1 MPNPFDE
8 FGFAEGEE
16 SGGTGNPFEQ
26 FGFEESAEAEPV
38 TAQAPEEAGY
48 LDQLRGGYFEL
59 RKNLAASGAV
69 DRLETARDVEKGAVG
84 LNKFGSVIDP
94 ELAKQSAKTNPE
106 LLASEQQKQ
115 QFQDD
120 QFVGAADKVAEAGE
134 FQLKA
139 NEIPFSNETLDFLD
153 ESRGVPA
160 GEAFKKAPFKIIA
173 EIGLRSGVNSVP
185 SLVAGAVGGAV
196 GGIPGAM
203 AGAGAASARLE
214 YVNSLI
220 DGLQQKGVDV
230 FNVDALKEAVE
241 NPELMREVEA
251 RALKRGAAIGAFDA
265 ATFGV
270 AGTTL
275 TPFKNTAARVGGNLV
290 AQAGVQA
297 AGGAAGEKAAQLATG
312 ERDDRAVYAEAAGEL
327 VSAPVD
333 VAVAAKTIAKG
344 DPAVQESPL
353 ADSEAAQARAREAAA
368 QAGGDP
374 LEQELAAAQV
384 QAEATAKLADE
395 LNRQASVDKAM
406 ARIAELT
413 AEMEQAESPAGQD
426 AIQQA
431 EQRIQEELQGGEAA
445 RAAGFEQ
452 AGAAQAAERTAGFEQ
467 AEAALAQQRQ
477 AEVTAAEVQK
487 QEQLAA
493 QPLTEPVPQRPLD
506 RATTSLAEVG
516 GEVFRTLQERRAAQ
530 AAASPAPA
538 PAAKPA
544 SPQNLSERR
553 AQAKKPP
560 PKAEPP
566 AAAAPA
572 PVGPTPKSPKSGPIE
587 FDRGR
592 VGRGEPVPAEREVI
606 DVDPRALIRAQKA
619 TDPEYAKYEKMDGV
633 IEFAR
638 KNKVAAPEA
647 DAVDGKLLF
656 TNGRNRT
663 AVAAQAGVKSIP
675 VAVSKGRA
683 KAMRQLL
690 AQYAQDPA
698 AEQPLNRTPKA
709 LQSKP
714 KVQEVPKP
722 AAQAQPVVEQEPVIE
737 EDETGEVRASNESVE
752 VLAQENQGFLQ
763 VKRADA
769 KPGAKGKG
777 RGVALYERLAQQAQA
792 KGLTLASDF
801 SVSPDAV
808 EVYRALERRGFEV
821 TRNPATVNAETGN
834 LVSTDPRK
842 PVFEVRPKKR
852 GIGARNAAKTAAS
865 ATRSEGKADT
875 APKGKVQPQLSVKE
889 QVDAQYEQDLPSRG
903 GLTSMPI
910 ERTRVATKTD
920 KATFDQEMLARAK
933 AGDIE
938 LIPYDDVKQLTPAQ
952 RAAAIQDPQDKSRV
966 YSHWRPTKPAGD
978 FRESARAAEQ
988 AGTSVENAREQLA
1001 GFIKEFGPEAVTVVN
1016 DLNDVPADVAA
1027 SISKQLRGNLPRGVR
1042 LRADGKIY
1050 IFAKAHSPSQSVL
1063 ETAVHEYIAHE
1074 GLRKFLGKERES
1086 VFIDVFKNAKSQY
1099 AKDFKIDYAAQL
1111 ADRYNAQTGR
1121 IATIDQVMVTREYQ
1135 IVIADELLA
1144 YMAENIDFE
1153 QPLLQRFFDA
1163 LRAVLRKLGLVRE
1176 YTDNDLRRLL
1186 RVSRAKLRQDAAARG
1201 ISGVTEPEMSFATD
1215 LRTPTEDRNPLGSIN
1230 GMGLTMEDQANY
1242 SPGFVT
1248 SRMNALKDF
1257 GQNNIQRLLAFVPR
1271 RNLVDFIANGKLPS
1285 MRKYLSLAEKMDGR
1299 RNELMAQTETLANR
1313 WVKYTRKNKKN
1324 ARILGELMNAS
1335 TLAGVDPLESYT
1347 SSLEGKKRPTAEQR
1361 QREAERKAAYDA
1373 LKKYADR
1380 LDPEGQAIYREVR
1393 DSYASDRVK
1402 IMAGIEERINA
1413 AAAEDQVKRTLLNEI
1428 RKKFESGKVAGPYF
1442 PLARFGKHW
1451 AVAKDADGSVL
1462 SFVRSDSPSEIAAWR
1477 AQMKEAG
1484 LKTDGGEQMTN
1495 PSDLV
1500 RQVDPNF
1507 AAKVA
1512 GLAKE
1517 FDQELADQIWRMYL
1531 QSLPETSLRKQFVHR
1546 QGRLGFTADV
1556 LRAFGHIKFHAAHQI
1571 AKLEFM
1577 HRMESELQQMQVEA
1591 RTLEEENDPEAKWAS
1606 PLVKEMDARHQW
1618 ARNPENSAWAN
1629 NLTALGF
1636 AYYLGVTPAAALV
1649 NLAQTPM
1656 VAFPTIA
1663 AEYGWTKTGKALLQS
1678 SAQWASS
1685 WGPLANRLR
1694 GEERAAFDEALRIG
1708 LFSQTRTAD
1717 LAGIGQQGE
1726 DIGSARQTFMKII
1739 SWAFQ
1744 YTEQANREITFLA
1757 AYRLAKD
1764 AGLSQEA
1771 AIEQGRKLTDD
1782 SHFQYQNTNRPRV
1795 MQGDAKKVLFLFR
1808 QYSTNMT
1815 YRLVRDF
1822 NNSLSRDI
1830 PAAERSKARQRL
1842 GGLLGMTFLM
1852 AGTSGLPMLWLG
1864 FAVVSAMMGDE
1875 DEPYDAE
1882 AALRAWLEEQRGEEW
1897 ASRIMDGAVA
1907 STADVTLSTRVGLGN
1922 LWLQDKP
1929 DNLSTMEEFGWWSSQ
1944 VAGPIGGM
1952 AFSAM
1957 KAADL
1962 DTETYGDRALE
1973 TLAPKAARDVLQ
1985 TIRFA
1990 RDGVTNKRGDALID
2004 RDQLSNY
2011 DLFVKSIG
2019 FQPLEIT
2026 QQYGKNRAIKEEEK
2040 TLQNRR
2046 ATLMNRIFLAAQAGD
2061 RKTVQETRDAIREF
2075 NKAHRGRP
2083 NVQIDIADR
2092 ISSARARSRY
2102 SEQAING
2109 ITVQRGY
2116 RYLNKKYGNRRQPK
2130 ESDE

>member
-69 DRLETARDVEKGAVG
+69 DRLETARDVEKGELA
-84 LNKFGSVIDP
+84 LNEFGSVIP
-94 ELAKQSAKTNPE
+94 GSEVEQRKKTNPKS
-106 LLASEQQKQ
+106 LATPERTGQFVED
-115 QFQDD
+115 QFQ
-120 QFVGAADKVAEAGE
+120 GAAENLTEAGE

-139 NEIPFSNETLDFLD
+139 EKIPFSNETLDFLD

-185 SLVAGAVGGAV
+185 SLVAGAAGGAA

-230 FNVDALKEAVE
+230 LNVDALKEAVE

-290 AQAGVQA
+290 AQGAVQA

-312 ERDDRAVYAEAAGEL
+312 ERDDRAVYAEAAGEY
-327 VSAPVD
+327 VSAFVD
-333 VAVAAKTIAKG
+333 VPVAAAAIAKG

-413 AEMEQAESPAGQD
+413 AEMEQAESPAGRD

-431 EQRIQEELQGGEAA
+431 EQRVQEELQGGEAA
-445 RAAGFEQ
+445 RAVGFDQ
-452 AGAAQAAERTAGFEQ
+452 AAAAQAAERAAGFER
-467 AEAALAQQRQ
+467 AEAATAQQRE
-477 AEVTAAEVQK
+477 AEVATAEVQK

-530 AAASPAPA
+530 TASVPQASTPTPVAPAVPKTLAERRAREAAKKQPPPAASPAATVTPAPKPKPA
-538 PAAKPA
+538 PA
-544 SPQNLSERR
+544 
-553 AQAKKPP
+553 
-560 PKAEPP
+560 PK
-566 AAAAPA
+566 AAAAA
-572 PVGPTPKSPKSGPIE
+572 
-587 FDRGR
+587 
-592 VGRGEPVPAEREVI
+592 VP
-606 DVDPRALIRAQKA
+606 
-619 TDPEYAKYEKMDGV
+619 
-633 IEFAR
+633 
-638 KNKVAAPEA
+638 
-647 DAVDGKLLF
+647 
-656 TNGRNRT
+656 
-663 AVAAQAGVKSIP
+663 AAQASEP
-675 VAVSKGRA
+675 V
-683 KAMRQLL
+683 
-690 AQYAQDPA
+690 
-698 AEQPLNRTPKA
+698 LNRTPKA
-709 LQSKP
+709 LQNKP
-714 KVQEVPKP
+714 KVQEAPKP
-722 AAQAQPVVEQEPVIE
+722 AAQAQPALEQEPVIE

-752 VLAQENQGFLQ
+752 ILAQENQGFLQ

-821 TRNPATVNAETGN
+821 TRNPSTVNAETGN
-834 LVSTDPRK
+834 LVSADPRK

-852 GIGARNAAKTAAS
+852 GIGARSAAKTVAPATVTERKPKAEVKSLKERRSAA
-865 ATRSEGKADT
+865 A
-875 APKGKVQPQLSVKE
+875 QPSVKE
-889 QVDAQYEQDLPSRG
+889 QADAQYEQDLPSRG

-910 ERTRVATKTD
+910 ERTRAATKAD
-920 KATFDQEMLARAK
+920 KTTFDQEMLTRAK
-933 AGDIE
+933 AGEIE

-978 FRESARAAEQ
+978 FRESDSPRGWGMAEAAEEQ
-988 AGTSVENAREQLA
+988 GTSVENAREQLA
-1001 GFIKEFGPEAVTVVN
+1001 GFIKEFGPDAVTVVN

-1121 IATIDQVMVTREYQ
+1121 IATIDQVMATREYQ

-1163 LRAVLRKLGLVRE
+1163 MRAVLRKLGLVRA
-1176 YTDNDLRRLL
+1176 YTDSDLRRLL
-1186 RVSRAKLRQDAAARG
+1186 RASRAKLRQDAAARG

-1285 MRKYLSLAEKMDGR
+1285 MRKYLNLAERMDGR

-1361 QREAERKAAYDA
+1361 QLEAERRAAYDA

-1380 LDPEGQAIYREVR
+1380 LDPEAQAIYREVR

-1517 FDQELADQIWRMYL
+1517 FDQELADQIWQMYL

-1546 QGRLGFTADV
+1546 QGRLGFTADT

-1577 HRMESELQQMQVEA
+1577 HRMEAELQQMQVEA
-1591 RTLEEENDPEAKWAS
+1591 RSLEEDSDPEAKWAS

-1656 VAFPTIA
+1656 VAYPTIS
-1663 AEYGWTKTGKALLQS
+1663 AEYGWTKTGKELLRA

-1694 GEERAAFDEALRIG
+1694 GDERAAFDEALRVG

-1726 DIGSARQTFMKII
+1726 DIGSARQTFMKVI
-1739 SWAFQ
+1739 SWTFQ
-1744 YTEQANREITFLA
+1744 FTEQANREITFLA

-1815 YRLVRDF
+1815 YRLARDF
-1822 NNSLSRDI
+1822 RNSTTLQEL
-1830 PAAERSKARQRL
+1830 PAGERGKAIQRL
-1842 GGLLGMTFLM
+1842 VGLLGMTFLN
-1852 AGTSGLPMLWLG
+1852 AGVSGLPMLWLG
-1864 FAVVSAMMGDE
+1864 FAVISAMMGDE

-1882 AALRAWLEEQRGEEW
+1882 AALRAWLEEQGGEDW
-1897 ASRIMDGAVA
+1897 ASRIMDGTVA
-1907 STADVTLSTRVGLGN
+1907 SAADVTLSTRVGLGN

-1952 AFSAM
+1952 VFSGM

-1985 TIRFA
+1985 TARFA
-1990 RDGVTNKRGDALID
+1990 REGVTNKRGDALIA
-2004 RDQLSNY
+2004 RGELSSY

-2040 TLQNRR
+2040 TIQNRR
-2046 ATLMNRIFLAAQAGD
+2046 ATLMNRIFLAAQNGD

-2075 NKAHRGRP
+2075 NKTHRGRP
-2083 NVQIDIADR
+2083 NVQIDITDR

-2116 RYLNKKYGNRRQPK
+2116 RYLNKKYGNQRRPK
-2130 ESDE
+2130 ETEE